1 MGDVEN
7 PAEIFDRTEQV
18 AAALFGCVLFGCSKA
33 APVSGAPADLPQE
46 VYGQESE
53 VMTLTDG
60 EVPLADAP
68 VSTLLVPVASGKIVY
83 QGGGAVI
90 DASNTADGYVMIK
103 YTGDTSAKLKV
114 LVTGPSGVQY
124 TYNLTASGSY
134 ETFPLSDGSGSYK
147 LGVYKNVSGT
157 RYTAL
162 LSRQMTA
169 SLTDEFAP
177 FLRPNQYVNYTAD
190 SKTVAKGAELTADK
204 AEMLDKVDAVYTYI
218 INNFSYD
225 KEKAK
230 TVKSGYLPDLDAVL
244 EAGKGIC
251 FDYSAVMTAMLRS
264 QGIPTKLVVG
274 YAGKA
279 YHSWISVYSK
289 DTGWVEGVIY
299 FDGSTWKLMD
309 PTFASSGKSS
319 EAIMNYIGDGSNY
332 TAKYLY

>member
-1 MGDVEN
+1 MKQMKSSYLLV
-7 PAEIFDRTEQV
+7 T
-18 AAALFGCVLFGCSKA
+18 AALFVCTLFGCSKA
-33 APVSGAPADLPQE
+33 SPVSGAPVDQPEKA
-46 VYGQESE
+46 YGQESE
-53 VMTLTDG
+53 VMTLTEG

-68 VSTLLVPVASGKIVY
+68 VSALLVPVASGKVVH
-83 QGGGAVI
+83 QAGGAVI
-90 DASNTADGYVMIK
+90 DASNTVDGYVMIK
-103 YTGDTSAKLKV
+103 YTGDASAKLKV

-162 LSRQMTA
+162 LSRQMTV

-230 TVKSGYLPDLDAVL
+230 TVKSGYLPDLDAIL
-244 EAGKGIC
+244 AAGKGIC
-251 FDYSAVMTAMLRS
+251 FDYSAVMAAMLRS

-279 YHSWISVYSK
+279 YHSWISVYSE
-289 DTGWVEGVIY
+289 DTGWVEGVIF

>member
-1 MGDVEN
+1 MKLV
-7 PAEIFDRTEQV
+7 THTYLL
-18 AAALFGCVLFGCSKA
+18 AAALLLSCTLFGCSKA
-33 APVSGAPADLPQE
+33 APVAGAPTEQTQE
-46 VYGQESE
+46 AYGQESE
-53 VMTLTDG
+53 VMTLTEE

-68 VSTLLVPVASGKIVY
+68 VSTLLTPVASGKVVH
-83 QGGGAVI
+83 QGCGAVI

-124 TYNLTASGSY
+124 TYNLSAAGNY

-162 LSRQMTA
+162 LSRQMTVA
-169 SLTDEFAP
+169 LTDEFAP

-190 SKTVAKGAELTADK
+190 SKTVAKGAELTANK
-204 AEMLDKVDAVYTYI
+204 TEMLDKVDAVYTYI

-279 YHSWISVYSK
+279 YHSWISVYSE
-289 DTGWVEGVIY
+289 DTGWVEGVIF

>member
-1 MGDVEN
+1 MKTSYRL
-7 PAEIFDRTEQV
+7 F
-18 AAALFGCVLFGCSKA
+18 AAALIFSFALSGCSQA
-33 APVSGAPADLPQE
+33 VPVSGTPAEEPAKT
-46 VYGQESE
+46 YGQESE
-53 VMTLTDG
+53 TMTLTET
-60 EVPLADAP
+60 EVPLEGAP
-68 VSTLLVPVASGKIVY
+68 VSTLLVPAASGTVVH

-103 YTGDTSAKLKV
+103 YTLGGTPKLKV

-124 TYNLTASGSY
+124 TYNLSVSGNY
-134 ETFPLSDGSGSYK
+134 ETFPLSDGNGSYK
-147 LGVYKNVSGT
+147 VGVYKNVTGT
-157 RYTAL
+157 KYSAL
-162 LSRQMTA
+162 LSRQMTVA
-169 SLTDEFAP
+169 LADEFAP
-177 FLRPNQYVNYTAD
+177 FLRPNQYVNYTQD
-190 SKTVAKGAELTADK
+190 SKTLAKAKELTEGK
-204 AEMLDKVDAVYTYI
+204 TELLDKVDAVYTYI

-230 TVKSGYLPDLDAVL
+230 TVQSGYLPDLDAVL

-279 YHSWISVYSK
+279 YHSWINVYSK
-289 DTGWVEGVIY
+289 DTGWVEGIIY

-319 EAIMNYIGDGSNY
+319 EAIMDYIGNGSNY

>member
-1 MGDVEN
+1 MKVTHLM
-7 PAEIFDRTEQV
+7 I
-18 AAALFGCVLFGCSKA
+18 ALLLGCALSGCSQA
-33 APVSGAPADLPQE
+33 VPVSGTPVDAPSE

-53 VMTLTDG
+53 VMTLTEA
-60 EVPLADAP
+60 EVPLDGAP
-68 VSTLLVPVASGKIVY
+68 VSTILVPVASGKIVY

-90 DASNTADGYVMIK
+90 DASSTVEGYVMIK
-103 YTGDTSAKLKV
+103 YTGGTAKLKV

-124 TYNLTASGSY
+124 TYNLTASGNY

-147 LGVYKNVSGT
+147 IGVYKNVSGT
-157 RYTAL
+157 KYTAL
-162 LSRQMTA
+162 LSRQLSVT
-169 SLTDEFAP
+169 LTDEFAP
-177 FLRPNQYVNYTAD
+177 FLRPNQYVNYTAE
-190 SKTVAKGAELTADK
+190 SKTVAKAAELTAEET
-204 AEMLDKVDAVYTYI
+204 EMLDKVDAVYTYV

-230 TVKSGYLPDLDAVL
+230 TVKSGYLPDVDAVL
-244 EAGKGIC
+244 AAGKGIC

-279 YHSWISVYSK
+279 YHSWINVYSE
-289 DTGWVEGVIY
+289 DTGWVEGVIF
-299 FDGSTWKLMD
+299 FDGTTWKLMD

-319 EAIMNYIGDGSNY
+319 DSIMNYIGDGSNY

>member
-1 MGDVEN
+1 MKN
-7 PAEIFDRTEQV
+7 IYPLI
-18 AAALFGCVLFGCSKA
+18 AASLLLSCALFACSKA
-33 APVSGAPADLPQE
+33 APVSGASAEQPKEA
-46 VYGQESE
+46 YGQESE
-53 VMTLTDG
+53 VMTLTEG

-68 VSTLLVPVASGKIVY
+68 VSTFLTPVASGKIVH

-90 DASNTADGYVMIK
+90 DASNTGDGYVMIK
-103 YTGDTSAKLKV
+103 FTGDTSSKLKV

-124 TYNLTASGSY
+124 TYNLTASGNY

-157 RYTAL
+157 KYTAL
-162 LSRQMTA
+162 LSRQMTV

-204 AEMLDKVDAVYTYI
+204 TEMLDKVDAVYTYVI
-218 INNFSYD
+218 KNFTYD

-230 TVKSGYLPDLDAVL
+230 TVKSGYLPDVDAVL
-244 EAGKGIC
+244 AAGKGIC
-251 FDYSAVMTAMLRS
+251 FDYSAVMAAMLRS

-279 YHSWISVYSK
+279 YHSWISVYSE
-289 DTGWVEGVIY
+289 DTGWVEGVIF